1 MFSFVASVV
10 IVLNV
15 MEREFLFF
23 KLGKSCF
30 KTTESA
36 MGLESDTS
44 SRVHDFGT
52 LFN

>member
-36 MGLESDTS
+36 MGLDCPIWNQTTFK
-44 SRVHDFGT
+44 VV
-52 LFN
+52 